1 MYSDV
6 RGRPAP
12 RRRWR
17 QRARPQLRP
26 TLAAARR
33 SARLLRCALAL
44 AWRREARVV
53 VGAVKTRWT
62 LHLYRTTTR
71 TRSSASGLRRLG
83 RLASSCTVHVLGAR
97 LLKCAHR
104 YCAYISSSLAL
115 SPLRYIKYSF
125 LLCGETAPSDPVR
138 RGAAR
143 YRFLYTGPHF
153 YISIVTHAMCHA
165 A

>member
-71 TRSSASGLRRLG
+71 LRACVGSAVSLPRVRYMCSGPG
-83 RLASSCTVHVLGAR
+83 C
-97 LLKCAHR
+97 
-104 YCAYISSSLAL
+104 
-115 SPLRYIKYSF
+115 
-125 LLCGETAPSDPVR
+125 
-138 RGAAR
+138 
-143 YRFLYTGPHF
+143 
-153 YISIVTHAMCHA
+153 
-165 A
+165 